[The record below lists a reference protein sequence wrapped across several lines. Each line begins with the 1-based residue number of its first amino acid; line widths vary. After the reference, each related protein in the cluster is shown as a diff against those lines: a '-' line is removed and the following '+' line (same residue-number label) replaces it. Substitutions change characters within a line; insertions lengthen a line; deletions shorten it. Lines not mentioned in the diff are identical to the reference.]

1 MGLMSIQSS
10 IADGAG
16 GVAVADA
23 LSADYPDLIRYVV
36 ENVLSKRAEFQRY
49 AGKSARSD
57 LVNFIYATPSEPHAP
72 ADIFARLRWG
82 GLFVFASP
90 KRAQVEELAGKMK
103 AAGFEIEDG
112 PSFVKKKW
120 RWLPFFASR
129 VHY

>member
-23 LSADYPDLIRYVV
+23 LSADYPELIRYVV
-36 ENVLSKRAEFQRY
+36 ANVLSKRAEFQRY
-49 AGKSARSD
+49 GEKAARSD

-90 KRAQVEELAGKMK
+90 KRAQVEDLGERMQGAGL
-103 AAGFEIEDG
+103 EIGVG
-112 PSFVKKKW
+112 PSLGRKRW
-120 RWLPFFASR
+120 RWLTCFAS
-129 VHY
+129 